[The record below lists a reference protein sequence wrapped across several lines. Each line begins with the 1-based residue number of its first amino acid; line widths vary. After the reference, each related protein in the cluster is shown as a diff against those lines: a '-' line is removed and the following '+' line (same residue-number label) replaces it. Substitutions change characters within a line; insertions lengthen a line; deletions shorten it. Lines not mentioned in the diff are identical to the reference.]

1 MVVTGVGVRSG
12 VTAPPEALL
21 ILGTHCPHCPAVLQ
35 ALSSMIKAGELGR
48 LEVVNL
54 EQQPEVAQTFGVRSV
69 PWTRI
74 GPFELQG
81 LRTIEE
87 LQGWALKAGTV
98 EGMADHLSELIK
110 EGQVERVVALV
121 KEKASNLD
129 AVFHLLGDA
138 DVKINIRLGIGV
150 VMEELQGS
158 ELLRQRVD
166 ELGVLST
173 HKSAAVRADAC
184 HYLALTGSD
193 KARPYLS
200 DRLEDADKE
209 VQEIAGESIETLEE
223 SDF

>member
-87 LQGWALKAGTV
+87 LQGWALKTGTV
-98 EGMADHLSELIK
+98 EGMADYLSELIV
-110 EGQVERVVALV
+110 EGQVERVVTLV
-121 KEKASNLD
+121 KKEPSTLD

-150 VMEELQGS
+150 VMEEFQDS

-173 HKSAAVRADAC
+173 HKSPAVRADAC
-184 HYLALTGSD
+184 HYLALTRSD